1 MAIETK
7 MGFCQKVSSSR
18 VLIVLST
25 VNRERGEGRRE
36 REIQRKRQII
46 GFDKRVFFSVHL
58 LMLSSRFFFFLL
70 YLF

>member
-36 REIQRKRQII
+36 REIQRKRN
-46 GFDKRVFFSVHL
+46 KL
-58 LMLSSRFFFFLL
+58 
-70 YLF
+70 

>member
-25 VNRERGEGRRE
+25 VNREREGRGGGRE
-36 REIQRKRQII
+36 RYKERETNY
-46 GFDKRVFFSVHL
+46 RV
-58 LMLSSRFFFFLL
+58 
-70 YLF
+70 